1 MAVLLA
7 TTNAGKIRE
16 LRSILTAVTLA
27 TPAELDLDL
36 EVAES
41 GQTLAENAAI
51 KAIAFARATN
61 MVTLAD
67 DSGLEVDAL
76 GGAPG
81 IHSARY
87 GGASLDDVGRLELLL
102 RNLKRITE
110 FSQRSARFKCCMA
123 VTFPDGRRLE
133 TSGICEGFIA
143 QTPSGSGG
151 FGYDPIF
158 YLPDQQKTMAEI
170 PAAEKNRISHRA
182 LAARKM
188 ASLLRQRFPQ
198 LS

>member
-7 TTNAGKIRE
+7 TSNVAKVRE
-16 LRSILTAVTLA
+16 LRAILPSLTLT
-27 TPAELDLDL
+27 TPSELNLDL
-36 EVAES
+36 EVDEV
-41 GQTLAENAAI
+41 GQTFAENAAI
-51 KAIAFARATN
+51 KASVFARASN

-81 IHSARY
+81 VHSARY
-87 GGASLDDVGRLELLL
+87 GGPALDDRGRLELLL
-102 RNLKRITE
+102 HNLRQVSE

-123 VTFPDGRRLE
+123 VTFPDGRWCE
-133 TSGICEGFIA
+133 ATGVCEGFIA
-143 QTPSGSGG
+143 QAPSGSGG

-158 YLPDQQKTMAEI
+158 FLPDHQRTMAEI
-170 PAAEKNRISHRA
+170 AAEEKNRISHRA

-188 ASLLRQRFPQ
+188 SSILDQRFPL